1 LEGEDRN
8 KGELVGMPIG
18 QQPDPI
24 ASLVEMLK
32 SGTLAKVSETSL
44 SSFFHSL
51 FLVCSAPLVLQ
62 GIACFFLFL
71 LFALASF
78 ASFVER
84 EIVLGELRFST
95 KLTKRFSLQCCLVLL
110 CWTSLVLVSR

>member
-1 LEGEDRN
+1 LKVSWAAQLALEGEDRN

-44 SSFFHSL
+44 SLLYSLLELQLTSFP
-51 FLVCSAPLVLQ
+51 FLRCIT
-62 GIACFFLFL
+62 GRNHCY
-71 LFALASF
+71 
-78 ASFVER
+78 ER
-84 EIVLGELRFST
+84 RS
-95 KLTKRFSLQCCLVLL
+95 S
-110 CWTSLVLVSR
+110 SN